1 MSNLTSRAGAFIIT
15 RESVGI
21 TNCPAAKN
29 SFHSRIREVEVLRI
43 TSCLILW
50 LRRRADHGMSS
61 SHRLVLKP
69 RNLNTLLLRSIL
81 LKSIRVIL
89 GDTLINAWGI
99 DGMATSL
106 VDDGKWLA
114 PC

>member
-1 MSNLTSRAGAFIIT
+1 M
-15 RESVGI
+15 
-21 TNCPAAKN
+21 
-29 SFHSRIREVEVLRI
+29 EVLRI
-43 TSCLILW
+43 ISCLILW

-61 SHRLVLKP
+61 SHRLVLKL

-106 VDDGKWLA
+106 VDDGK
-114 PC
+114 

>member
-1 MSNLTSRAGAFIIT
+1 M
-15 RESVGI
+15 
-21 TNCPAAKN
+21 
-29 SFHSRIREVEVLRI
+29 EVLRI

-81 LKSIRVIL
+81 LNSIRVIL
-89 GDTLINAWGI
+89 GDTLINAWEI

>member
-1 MSNLTSRAGAFIIT
+1 M
-15 RESVGI
+15 
-21 TNCPAAKN
+21 
-29 SFHSRIREVEVLRI
+29 EVLRI
-43 TSCLILW
+43 ISCLILW

-99 DGMATSL
+99 DGTATGL